1 MFADINSVTG
11 IVCSL
16 AYLVYAAAV
25 VQETHE
31 NFKDMSHTLR
41 QGYFLHSITIPLEFK
56 IVHVTLI
63 LHLYQ
68 KYSPTKVIL

>member
-31 NFKDMSHTLR
+31 DFKDMSHTLR
-41 QGYFLHSITIPLEFK
+41 
-56 IVHVTLI
+56 
-63 LHLYQ
+63 
-68 KYSPTKVIL
+68 